1 MFLSHRTI
9 KQSVG
14 NLDFFF
20 LNIGCEGETLFFYL
34 TIQYYIL
41 YFMTTLIFNNN
52 FSG

>member
-20 LNIGCEGETLFFYL
+20 LNIGFEGETFFYL